1 MSTTISPPALLSA
14 EQAAEYLGVAVQT
27 LSKWRCTGEQNIP
40 YIRVGR
46 SIRYRLEALEQWLQ
60 DRTVAPVED

>member
-27 LSKWRCTGEQNIP
+27 LSKWRCTGEQSIP

-46 SIRYRLEALEQWLQ
+46 SIRYRVEALEEWLHA
-60 DRTVAPVED
+60 RTVAPTD

>member
-1 MSTTISPPALLSA
+1 MSTTISPPALLTA

-27 LSKWRCTGEQNIP
+27 LSKWRCTGEQSIP

-46 SIRYRLEALEQWLQ
+46 SIRYRVEALE
-60 DRTVAPVED
+60 E